1 MRRFASGYA
10 YMPLYICVKIFHSLR
25 MQPTLIFWPV
35 FGMFVLVTLVVMRL
49 ATLRFNIVKNK
60 KINLDY
66 YKLMRGDTEPD
77 LLIAAA
83 RNLANLF
90 EMPVLFYVVVFVI
103 FSTGHVDSAMLLFSW
118 LYVAF
123 RAGHS
128 FVHLTSNHVMTRF
141 RLYFLSNICLMVLW
155 VRTFWLMMR
164 N

>member
-1 MRRFASGYA
+1 
-10 YMPLYICVKIFHSLR
+10 
-25 MQPTLIFWPV
+25 
-35 FGMFVLVTLVVMRL
+35 MFVLVTLVVMRL